1 MSPTFVVVGAGQA
14 GGTAAATLRELGFDG
29 RVVLVG
35 EEPQPPY
42 ERPPLSKEYLR
53 GEQPFEEALLRPSG
67 WYEEHGV
74 ESRFSSTVE
83 RLDTTGRF
91 IELAGGERIP
101 FDSALLATGAENRPI
116 RVPGAEMDGVFG
128 LRREPDARRIADAA
142 RSARHAVIVGM
153 GFIGSEVAASLR
165 ALGLEVTVV
174 EHGRV
179 PLHRVAGEAVGRV
192 IEAIHRDHGV
202 RMFFGEGV
210 AAFEGG
216 SRVEAVLTT
225 AGRRIECDFAVVGV
239 GVEPNLQVVAG
250 SDVRTENGIVVDS
263 TLETCVPGVFA
274 AGDVAN
280 HDHPV
285 FGRVRVEHFDNAL
298 KMGATAAANMLGR
311 REVFDDPHWFWSDQ
325 YDVNVQMA
333 GFASRWD
340 DLIFRGD
347 VEARSFSAFYLSGGV
362 LLSVLSVNRP
372 RDVRR
377 AMPLIAARARP
388 DAAGLRDES
397 VDLRALLPATG

>member
-1 MSPTFVVVGAGQA
+1 
-14 GGTAAATLRELGFDG
+14 
-29 RVVLVG
+29 
-35 EEPQPPY
+35 
-42 ERPPLSKEYLR
+42 
-53 GEQPFEEALLRPSG
+53 
-67 WYEEHGV
+67 
-74 ESRFSSTVE
+74 
-83 RLDTTGRF
+83 
-91 IELAGGERIP
+91 
-101 FDSALLATGAENRPI
+101 
-116 RVPGAEMDGVFG
+116 
-128 LRREPDARRIADAA
+128 
-142 RSARHAVIVGM
+142 
-153 GFIGSEVAASLR
+153 
-165 ALGLEVTVV
+165 
-174 EHGRV
+174 
-179 PLHRVAGEAVGRV
+179 
-192 IEAIHRDHGV
+192 
-202 RMFFGEGV
+202 MFFGEGV